1 MTCSDANCVSSRCKS
16 CRWNRSVATV
26 VISSCAKGDRRVGSL
41 EVKVPFWGASKSAG
55 RSKGEPVS
63 PEIPLRREV
72 PSACHLREGRVVAK
86 KLIQQRRALRGRRG
100 RHVEKEHTA
109 KARNHSWV
117 ASAFPHSEDSA
128 YKPLAVKSCCACEWG
143 GWGRKALMV
152 RDRITRNGAR
162 APGVKR
168 RMSLE
173 RWCAI
178 ESNFQPLSWRSHRT
192 TKHAKDERKPNDGDG
207 HAGNRLNHHVG
218 REGLI

>member
-26 VISSCAKGDRRVGSL
+26 VISSCAKGDQRVGSL

-72 PSACHLREGRVVAK
+72 PSACHLREGRVAAK
-86 KLIQQRRALRGRRG
+86 KLTQQRRALRGRRG

-109 KARNHSWV
+109 KARNHSWG

-143 GWGRKALMV
+143 GWGRKSVDGPGQKNPERSEGPWGKATNV
-152 RDRITRNGAR
+152 ARTVVCDRVQLPASEL
-162 APGVKR
+162 A
-168 RMSLE
+168 
-173 RWCAI
+173 
-178 ESNFQPLSWRSHRT
+178 ESSDHE
-192 TKHAKDERKPNDGDG
+192 A
-207 HAGNRLNHHVG
+207 
-218 REGLI
+218 REG